1 MPNQPILVIDDETD
15 TIEFI
20 RIMFSMRGREVIGAV
35 QGEEGL
41 RLARELQ
48 PAAILLDVMMPEM
61 NGFEVCRRL
70 RADPVMAHIP
80 IVILSARASPIDQ
93 AEGVAVGADQ
103 YVVKPIN
110 VKALAG
116 LVETLI
122 AKRASA

>member
-1 MPNQPILVIDDETD
+1 MSNQPILVIDDETD

-20 RIMFSMRGREVIGAV
+20 RIMFSMRGHEVVGAL

-48 PAAILLDVMMPEM
+48 PAVILLDVMMPEM

-70 RADPVMAHIP
+70 RADPVMARIP

-122 AKRASA
+122 AQRAST